1 MATRREFL
9 KGAGVLTLGSL
20 VAPGMSVDALAAKPK
35 KPVVEP
41 KEIGLQTYSLGPELR
56 GDKLAT
62 GLAKLKEIG
71 VTQLELAGYGKGKV
85 GGVSMADYKKMC
97 DDAGLKI
104 MSSHLNPD
112 CLERNERYCK
122 NNIEAIKDFWKRAA
136 DDHAVLGCP
145 YIVQPGLPHI
155 ENISDAQFVGEVFN
169 AAGEICAAKGM
180 KFGYHNHN
188 TEFDKVDR
196 QGRTSF
202 AVRSFGPANK
212 DQKFI
217 EEVFIE
223 STDPSK
229 VLIEL
234 DVYWTVM
241 GGQDP
246 VEWIQKYG
254 NRIQLL
260 HIKDRLVL
268 GASGMMNFE
277 NIFNAHYANGNK
289 TFFIEIEDTNS
300 GKQME
305 RVEASAKFLINAP
318 FVK

>member
-9 KGAGVLTLGSL
+9 KGAGMLTLGSMF
-20 VAPGMSVDALAAKPK
+20 APGMSIDALAAKPK
-35 KPVVEP
+35 PAPAAP
-41 KEIGLQTYSLGPELR
+41 KYIGLQTYSLGPELR
-56 GDKLAT
+56 GDKLAP

-71 VTQLELAGYGKGKV
+71 VTDLELAGYGKGKV
-85 GGVSMADYKKMC
+85 GGVTMADYKKMC

-112 CLERNERYCK
+112 CLERNERYSK
-122 NNIEAIKDFWKRAA
+122 NNIEVIKDFWKRAA

-145 YIVQPGLPHI
+145 YMVQPGLPHI
-155 ENISDAQFVGEVFN
+155 ENISDAQYVGEVFN
-169 AAGEICAAKGM
+169 AAGEIVASRGM

-196 QGRTSF
+196 SSRTSF
-202 AVRSFGPANK
+202 AVRGFGGNQDAKP
-212 DQKFI
+212 I
-217 EEVFIE
+217 EQVFIE
-223 STDPSK
+223 STDPAK

-246 VEWIQKYG
+246 VEWITKYG
-254 NRIQLL
+254 NRIELL

-277 NIFNAHYANGNK
+277 NIFKAHYANGHK
-289 TFFIEIEDTNS
+289 YFFIEIEDTNS

-305 RVEASAKFLINAP
+305 RVEASAKYLINAP
-318 FVK
+318 FTK

>member
-1 MATRREFL
+1 MTTRRDFL
-9 KGAGVLTLGSL
+9 KGAGMLTLGSMI
-20 VAPGMSVDALAAKPK
+20 VPEMSVEALAAKPK
-35 KPVVEP
+35 KPVVVP
-41 KEIGLQTYSLGPELR
+41 KEVGLQTYSLGPELR
-56 GDKLAT
+56 GDKLAP
-62 GLAKLKEIG
+62 GLAQLKSVG

-85 GGVSMADYKKMC
+85 GGVAMADYKKMC

-122 NNIEAIKDFWKRAA
+122 NNINAIKDFWKRAA
-136 DDHAVLGCP
+136 DDHALLGCP
-145 YIVQPGLPHI
+145 YMVQPGLPHI
-155 ENISDAQFVGEVFN
+155 ENLDDAKYVGEVFS
-169 AAGEICAAKGM
+169 AAGEIVAVKGM

-188 TEFDKVDR
+188 TEFDKVTR

-202 AVRSFGPANK
+202 SVRSFGPQAN
-212 DQKFI
+212 DSVFVEQALI
-217 EEVFIE
+217 EN
-223 STDPSK
+223 SDPAK
-229 VLIEL
+229 VLFEL

-246 VEWIQKYG
+246 VEWINKYA

-268 GASGMMNFE
+268 GQSGMMNFE
-277 NIFNAHYANGNK
+277 QIFKAFYANGHN
-289 TFFIEIEDTNS
+289 TWFIEIEDTNS

-305 RVEASAKFLINAP
+305 RVTESVKYLVEAP
-318 FVK
+318 FTK

>member
-1 MATRREFL
+1 MANRRDFL
-9 KGAGVLTLGSL
+9 KTAGMLTAGAMLMPEVS
-20 VAPGMSVDALAAKPK
+20 MAAKKKVEAPK
-35 KPVVEP
+35 P
-41 KEIGLQTYSLGPELR
+41 KIIGLQTYSLGPEFTAN
-56 GDKLAT
+56 GMAEGFK
-62 GLAKLKEIG
+62 KIKECGYTNI
-71 VTQLELAGYGKGKV
+71 ELAGYGKGKV
-85 GGVSMADYKKMC
+85 SGVPMADVKKAA
-97 DDAGLKI
+97 DDAGVKI

-122 NNIEAIKDFWKRAA
+122 NNLEAIKDFWKRAA

-155 ENISDAQFVGEVFN
+155 ENLPDAKYVGEVFN

-188 TEFDKVDR
+188 TEFDKVNN

-202 AVRSFGPANK
+202 AVRSFGPADPNNI
-212 DQKFI
+212 FI
-217 EEVFIE
+217 EQAFIE
-223 STDPSK
+223 NTDPAK

-246 VEWIQKYG
+246 VEWINKYAD
-254 NRIQLL
+254 RIQLL

-268 GASGMMNFE
+268 GDSGMMNFE
-277 NIFNAHYANGNK
+277 QIFKAFYAHNHD
-289 TFFIEIEDTNS
+289 TFFVEIEDTRS
-300 GKQME
+300 GKQFD
-305 RVEASAKFLINAP
+305 RVKASADYLLNAP
-318 FVK
+318 FTK